1 MNERFQAI
9 VYGAI
14 LALIVGWVLH
24 VGKAVLVPISFG
36 ILVVYLIVG
45 LTRLLCRVP
54 ILGRLLPV
62 QIRNA
67 VSVLVISSGLVGV
80 LYLLVANTDDVMAY
94 APQYQRSLLTGI
106 QRVAVLLRIETE
118 PTWTTLRNDLLA
130 QINLQRL
137 LGSVV
142 ASVSS
147 MVATVAVVIL
157 YAAFL
162 MMEQRFFAEKLAQ
175 ASGGL
180 RNAARI
186 REHTHAI
193 NRRVGAYLSVK
204 TAVNVLLGG
213 VCWVIMA
220 LLGVQFAG
228 LLAVLIGMLNYIP
241 YAGSFFGVV
250 IPVAMALGQFGEPG
264 AVLGLL
270 VALTAAQVIIGN
282 FLDPY
287 LMGSSLNLSPF
298 AILVSLA
305 IWTQL
310 WGIAGAVLAVP
321 ITSVMVIV
329 FSEFAGTRP
338 IAILLSK
345 NGGP

>member
-1 MNERFQAI
+1 MNPRFQAI
-9 VYGAI
+9 VHGAI
-14 LALIVGWVLH
+14 LALILGWVLH
-24 VGKAVLVPISFG
+24 VGRDVLVPLAFG
-36 ILVVYLIVG
+36 VLVAYVIFG
-45 LTRLLCRVP
+45 LTQLLLRIPV
-54 ILGRLLPV
+54 LGPRLPV
-62 QIRNA
+62 QGRNA
-67 VSVLVISSGLVGV
+67 LSVLVISSGLVGMV
-80 LYLLVANTDDVMAY
+80 WLLLASSDGITAY
-94 APQYQRSLLTGI
+94 APKYQRSLLAGI
-106 QRVAVLLRIETE
+106 QRVAVLLRIEAE
-118 PTWTTLRNDLLA
+118 PTWTTLRNDLLG

-162 MMEQRFFAEKLAQ
+162 MMEQRYLEEKLVQ
-175 ASGGL
+175 ASGDP

-186 REHTHAI
+186 REVTGAI

-204 TAVNVLLGG
+204 TAINVLLAG
-213 VCWVIMA
+213 VCWAIMA

-228 LLAVLIGMLNYIP
+228 LLAVLIGLLNYIP
-241 YAGSFFGVV
+241 YAGSFFGVA
-250 IPVAMALGQFGEPG
+250 IPVAVALGQFGEPG

-270 VALTAAQVIIGN
+270 AGLTAAQVIIGN

-298 AILVSLA
+298 AILVALA
-305 IWTQL
+305 VWSQL
-310 WGIAGAVLAVP
+310 WGVAGAVLAVP

-329 FSEFAGTRP
+329 FSEFVGTRP

-345 NGGP
+345 NGHP

>member
-1 MNERFQAI
+1 MNPRFQAI
-9 VYGAI
+9 VHGAV
-14 LALIVGWVLH
+14 LALIVGWVLFA
-24 VGKAVLVPISFG
+24 GRDVLVPLAFG
-36 ILVVYLIVG
+36 VLVAYVIFG
-45 LTRLLCRVP
+45 LTQLLLRIPVVGP
-54 ILGRLLPV
+54 RMPV
-62 QIRNA
+62 QVRSA
-67 VSVLVISSGLVGV
+67 ASVLVISSGLVGMV
-80 LYLLVANTDDVMAY
+80 WLLIGSADGITAH
-94 APQYQRSLLTGI
+94 APKYQRSLLAGI
-106 QRVAVLLRIETE
+106 QRVATLLRIESE
-118 PTWTTLRNDLLA
+118 PTWTTLRNDLLG
-130 QINLQRL
+130 QVNLQRL

-147 MVATVAVVIL
+147 TVATVTVVIL

-162 MMEQRFFAEKLAQ
+162 MMEQRFFEEKLAL
-175 ASGGL
+175 ASGDP

-186 REHTHAI
+186 REVTSAI
-193 NRRVGAYLSVK
+193 NRRVGAYLSLK
-204 TAVNVLLGG
+204 TGINVLLGL
-213 VCWVIMA
+213 VCWAIMA
-220 LLGVQFAG
+220 LLGVRFAG
-228 LLAVLIGMLNYIP
+228 LLAVLIGLLNYIP

-250 IPVAMALGQFGEPG
+250 LPVAVALGQFGEPG

-345 NGGP
+345 NGCT

>member
-1 MNERFQAI
+1 MNPRFQAI
-9 VYGAI
+9 VHGA
-14 LALIVGWVLH
+14 LFALIVAWVLH
-24 VGKAVLVPISFG
+24 VGRDVLVPLAFG
-36 ILVVYLIVG
+36 VLVAYVIFG
-45 LTRLLCRVP
+45 LTQFLVRVP
-54 ILGRLLPV
+54 ILGRRMPV
-62 QIRNA
+62 QIRTA
-67 VSVLVISSGLVGV
+67 VSVLVISSGLVGIA
-80 LYLLVANTDDVMAY
+80 YLLVANAEGITAY
-94 APQYQRSLLTGI
+94 APKYQRSLLAGI
-106 QRVAVLLRIETE
+106 QRVAVILRIESE
-118 PTWTTLRNDLLA
+118 PTWTTLRNDLLG
-130 QINLQRL
+130 QINIQRL

-162 MMEQRFFAEKLAQ
+162 MMEQRFFEEKLVQ
-175 ASGGL
+175 ASGDP

-186 REHTHAI
+186 REVTSAI
-193 NRRVGAYLSVK
+193 NQRVGAYLSVK
-204 TAVNVLLGG
+204 TAINVLLAG
-213 VCWVIMA
+213 VCWAIMA

-228 LLAVLIGMLNYIP
+228 LLAVLIGLLNYIP

-250 IPVAMALGQFGEPG
+250 IPVAVALGQFGEPG

-270 VALTAAQVIIGN
+270 AGLTAAQIVIGN

-305 IWTQL
+305 VWSQL
-310 WGIAGAVLAVP
+310 WGVAGAVLAVP

-329 FSEFAGTRP
+329 FSEFGGTRP

-345 NGGP
+345 NGHP

>member
-1 MNERFQAI
+1 MNPRFQAI
-9 VYGAI
+9 VHGAI

-24 VGKAVLVPISFG
+24 VGRDVLVPLAFG
-36 ILVVYLIVG
+36 VLVAYVIFG
-45 LTRLLCRVP
+45 LSQLLRRVP
-54 ILGRLLPV
+54 ILGRRMPV
-62 QIRNA
+62 QVRNA
-67 VSVLVISSGLVGV
+67 ASVLVISSGLVGI
-80 LYLLVANTDDVMAY
+80 LYLLVANADGVAAY
-94 APQYQRSLLTGI
+94 APQYQRSVLAGI
-106 QRVAVLLRIETE
+106 QRVATLLRIEAE
-118 PTWTTLRNDLLA
+118 PTWTTLRNDLLG
-130 QINLQRL
+130 QIDLRRL

-162 MMEQRFFAEKLAQ
+162 MMEQRFFTEKVAQ
-175 ASGGL
+175 AAGDP

-186 REHTHAI
+186 RELTGVI
-193 NRRVGAYLSVK
+193 NQRVGAYLSVK
-204 TAVNVLLGG
+204 TAINVLLGG
-213 VCWVIMA
+213 VCWAIMA

-250 IPVAMALGQFGEPG
+250 IPVAVALGQFGEPG

-270 VALTAAQVIIGN
+270 AALTAAQVVIGN

-298 AILVSLA
+298 ALLVSLA
-305 IWTQL
+305 VWSQL
-310 WGIAGAVLAVP
+310 WGVAGAVLAVP

-345 NGGP
+345 NGHP